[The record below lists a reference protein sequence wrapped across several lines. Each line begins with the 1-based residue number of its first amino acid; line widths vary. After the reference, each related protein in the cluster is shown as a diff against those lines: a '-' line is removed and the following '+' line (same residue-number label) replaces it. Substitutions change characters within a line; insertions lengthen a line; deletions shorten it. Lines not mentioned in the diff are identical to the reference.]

1 MKSTVLL
8 FLSLVE
14 WLTVQL
20 LLANWPLNFTS
31 HYEDIA
37 KFSWRGV
44 MDWIFL
50 QINVYIYGL
59 IFIYFI

>member
-14 WLTVQL
+14 WLAIWL
-20 LLANWPLNFTS
+20 LLASQPLYFAS

-37 KFSWRGV
+37 KLAGGDL
-44 MDWIFL
+44 MEWIFL
-50 QINVYIYGL
+50 WINVYIYDL